1 MLVRLGVVAC
11 LFWLHFA
18 YATTLKIINIVPFGS
33 SSVKILFNQEVKKFK
48 EVSLKNFKSYLE
60 LEAILTIPKKHYQ
73 FSKQSSI
80 TIAQFSPKL
89 ARVVISHAPKMTYEV
104 KILKDKLYVS
114 IVEKKPLVRHQ
125 MAPKPPKHHALK
137 HPTPKPAPKSIK
149 KEAKEKT
156 PIKHAHS
163 KHAHSPLNERSAKK
177 EIPKKEIPKKEILKK
192 EILKKEILKKEIPK
206 KEILKKEIPKKEILK
221 KEIPK
226 KEIPKKEILKKEIL
240 KKEILKKE
248 ILKKE
253 IPKKEILKK
262 EIPKKEI
269 LKKEIPKKE
278 IPKKEILK
286 KEIPKKEILKKE
298 ILKKEILKKEIPKKE
313 ILKKEIPK
321 KEAENESKNQVF
333 IAEKNDTFIKT
344 KRKKHKKIVLDAGHG
359 GKDCGA
365 MSANLVCEKDIV
377 LEVVKFLHKELKKRG
392 YSVLLTRDKDIYIDL
407 VGRTELA
414 NRKSADL
421 FISVHANSI
430 PKHSTSNAHGIETY
444 FLSTARSERARK
456 VAEQENKDDVNLMDY
471 FSKSLLLN
479 SLNTQRLIV
488 SNKLAIDVQY
498 GMLQSIR
505 KNYPDVVDGGVRE
518 GPFWVLAGA
527 LMPSILIEIGYNSHA
542 IESKRIQSKPYQ
554 KILAK
559 GIADGID
566 SFFSKND

>member
-1 MLVRLGVVAC
+1 M
-11 LFWLHFA
+11 HFA

-33 SSVKILFNQEVKKFK
+33 SNVRISFNQEIKKFK

-114 IVEKKPLVRHQ
+114 IVEKKPLSRHQ

-149 KEAKEKT
+149 KEVKEKT
-156 PIKHAHS
+156 PTKHARS
-163 KHAHSPLNERSAKK
+163 KHAHSQWNERSAKK
-177 EIPKKEIPKKEILKK
+177 EIPKKEIPKKE
-192 EILKKEILKKEIPK
+192 
-206 KEILKKEIPKKEILK
+206 
-221 KEIPK
+221 
-226 KEIPKKEILKKEIL
+226 
-240 KKEILKKE
+240 
-248 ILKKE
+248 
-253 IPKKEILKK
+253 
-262 EIPKKEI
+262 
-269 LKKEIPKKE
+269 
-278 IPKKEILK
+278 
-286 KEIPKKEILKKE
+286 
-298 ILKKEILKKEIPKKE
+298 
-313 ILKKEIPK
+313 
-321 KEAENESKNQVF
+321 AENEGKNQVF

-407 VGRTELA
+407 VARTELA
-414 NRKSADL
+414 NKKSADL

-430 PKHSTSNAHGIETY
+430 PKRSTSNAHGIETY

-456 VAEQENKDDVNLMDY
+456 VAEQENKDNVNLMDY

-498 GMLQSIR
+498 GMLQSVR

-566 SFFSKND
+566 SFFSRND

>member
-18 YATTLKIINIVPFGS
+18 CATTLKITNIVPFGS
-33 SSVKILFNQEVKKFK
+33 SSVKMVFNQEIKKFK
-48 EVSLKNFKSYLE
+48 EVPLKNFKSYLE
-60 LEAILTIPKKHYQ
+60 LEAVLTIPKKHYQ
-73 FSKQSSI
+73 FSKQSFI

-89 ARVVISHAPKMTYEV
+89 ARVVIGYAPKMTYEV

-114 IVEKKPLVRHQ
+114 IVEKKPLIRHQ
-125 MAPKPPKHHALK
+125 MMPKHHALK
-137 HPTPKPAPKSIK
+137 HQTPKPTPKPIK
-149 KEAKEKT
+149 KEAKKTKEKT
-156 PIKHAHS
+156 LTKHAHS
-163 KHAHSPLNERSAKK
+163 KPTHSPLNERSAKK
-177 EIPKKEIPKKEILKK
+177 EIPKKE
-192 EILKKEILKKEIPK
+192 
-206 KEILKKEIPKKEILK
+206 
-221 KEIPK
+221 
-226 KEIPKKEILKKEIL
+226 
-240 KKEILKKE
+240 
-248 ILKKE
+248 
-253 IPKKEILKK
+253 
-262 EIPKKEI
+262 
-269 LKKEIPKKE
+269 
-278 IPKKEILK
+278 
-286 KEIPKKEILKKE
+286 
-298 ILKKEILKKEIPKKE
+298 
-313 ILKKEIPK
+313 
-321 KEAENESKNQVF
+321 AENESKNQIF
-333 IAEKNDTFIKT
+333 IAEKNDIWIKT

-407 VGRTELA
+407 VARTELA
-414 NRKSADL
+414 NKKGADL

-430 PKHSTSNAHGIETY
+430 PKRSTSNAHGIETY

-479 SLNTQRLIV
+479 SLNTQRLII

-498 GMLQSIR
+498 GMLQSVR

>member
-18 YATTLKIINIVPFGS
+18 CATTLKITNIVPFGS
-33 SSVKILFNQEVKKFK
+33 SSVKIVFNQEIKKFK

-73 FSKQSSI
+73 FSKQSFI

-89 ARVVISHAPKMTYEV
+89 VRVVISYAPKMTYEV
-104 KILKDKLYVS
+104 KILKNKLYVS

-125 MAPKPPKHHALK
+125 MALKPPKHHALK
-137 HPTPKPAPKSIK
+137 HTTPKPAPKPIK
-149 KEAKEKT
+149 KEAKETKEKT
-156 PIKHAHS
+156 PTKHAHS

-177 EIPKKEIPKKEILKK
+177 EIPKKEIPKKE
-192 EILKKEILKKEIPK
+192 
-206 KEILKKEIPKKEILK
+206 
-221 KEIPK
+221 
-226 KEIPKKEILKKEIL
+226 
-240 KKEILKKE
+240 
-248 ILKKE
+248 
-253 IPKKEILKK
+253 
-262 EIPKKEI
+262 
-269 LKKEIPKKE
+269 
-278 IPKKEILK
+278 
-286 KEIPKKEILKKE
+286 
-298 ILKKEILKKEIPKKE
+298 
-313 ILKKEIPK
+313 
-321 KEAENESKNQVF
+321 AENESKNPIF

-407 VGRTELA
+407 VARTELA
-414 NRKSADL
+414 NKKSADL

-479 SLNTQRLIV
+479 SLNTQRLII

>member
-11 LFWLHFA
+11 LLWLHFA
-18 YATTLKIINIVPFGS
+18 YATTLKITNIVPFGS
-33 SSVKILFNQEVKKFK
+33 SSVKMVFNQEVKKFK
-48 EVSLKNFKSYLE
+48 EVPLKNFKSYLE
-60 LEAILTIPKKHYQ
+60 LEAVLTIPKKHYQ
-73 FSKQSSI
+73 FSKQSFI

-89 ARVVISHAPKMTYEV
+89 ARVVIGYAPKMTYEIKV
-104 KILKDKLYVS
+104 LKDKLYVS
-114 IVEKKPLVRHQ
+114 IVEKKPLIRHQ

-137 HPTPKPAPKSIK
+137 HQTPKPTPKPIK
-149 KEAKEKT
+149 KEAKKSKETKEKT
-156 PIKHAHS
+156 PTKHAHS
-163 KHAHSPLNERSAKK
+163 KHAHSPLNERSA
-177 EIPKKEIPKKEILKK
+177 
-192 EILKKEILKKEIPK
+192 
-206 KEILKKEIPKKEILK
+206 
-221 KEIPK
+221 
-226 KEIPKKEILKKEIL
+226 
-240 KKEILKKE
+240 
-248 ILKKE
+248 
-253 IPKKEILKK
+253 
-262 EIPKKEI
+262 
-269 LKKEIPKKE
+269 
-278 IPKKEILK
+278 
-286 KEIPKKEILKKE
+286 
-298 ILKKEILKKEIPKKE
+298 
-313 ILKKEIPK
+313 KKEIPK

-377 LEVVKFLHKELKKRG
+377 LEVVKFLYKELKKRG

-407 VGRTELA
+407 VARTELA

>member
-33 SSVKILFNQEVKKFK
+33 SSVKILFNQEIKKFK
-48 EVSLKNFKSYLE
+48 EVPLKNFKSYLE

-73 FSKQSSI
+73 FSKQSFI

-89 ARVVISHAPKMTYEV
+89 ARVVIGYAPKMTYEV

-114 IVEKKPLVRHQ
+114 IVEKKPLSRHQ
-125 MAPKPPKHHALK
+125 MVLKPPKHHALK
-137 HPTPKPAPKSIK
+137 HPTPKPAPKPIK
-149 KEAKEKT
+149 KEAKKSKETKEKT
-156 PIKHAHS
+156 PTKHARS

-177 EIPKKEIPKKEILKK
+177 EIP
-192 EILKKEILKKEIPK
+192 
-206 KEILKKEIPKKEILK
+206 
-221 KEIPK
+221 
-226 KEIPKKEILKKEIL
+226 
-240 KKEILKKE
+240 
-248 ILKKE
+248 
-253 IPKKEILKK
+253 
-262 EIPKKEI
+262 
-269 LKKEIPKKE
+269 
-278 IPKKEILK
+278 
-286 KEIPKKEILKKE
+286 
-298 ILKKEILKKEIPKKE
+298 
-313 ILKKEIPK
+313 KKEIPK

-414 NRKSADL
+414 NKKSADL

-479 SLNTQRLIV
+479 SLNTQRLII

>member
-73 FSKQSSI
+73 FSKQSFI

-89 ARVVISHAPKMTYEV
+89 ARVVISHAPKMTYEI

-114 IVEKKPLVRHQ
+114 IVEKKPLARHQ
-125 MAPKPPKHHALK
+125 MALKPPKHHALK
-137 HPTPKPAPKSIK
+137 HTTPKPAPKPIK
-149 KEAKEKT
+149 KEAKKSKDTKEKT
-156 PIKHAHS
+156 PTKHAHS

-177 EIPKKEIPKKEILKK
+177 EIPKKES
-192 EILKKEILKKEIPK
+192 
-206 KEILKKEIPKKEILK
+206 
-221 KEIPK
+221 
-226 KEIPKKEILKKEIL
+226 
-240 KKEILKKE
+240 
-248 ILKKE
+248 
-253 IPKKEILKK
+253 
-262 EIPKKEI
+262 
-269 LKKEIPKKE
+269 
-278 IPKKEILK
+278 
-286 KEIPKKEILKKE
+286 
-298 ILKKEILKKEIPKKE
+298 
-313 ILKKEIPK
+313 
-321 KEAENESKNQVF
+321 ENEGKNQVF

-407 VGRTELA
+407 VARTELA
-414 NRKSADL
+414 NKKGADL

>member
-1 MLVRLGVVAC
+1 M
-11 LFWLHFA
+11 HFA
-18 YATTLKIINIVPFGS
+18 CATTLKIINIVPFGS
-33 SSVKILFNQEVKKFK
+33 SSVKISFNQEIKKFK

-114 IVEKKPLVRHQ
+114 IVEKKPLSRHQ
-125 MAPKPPKHHALK
+125 MVPKPPKHRTLK

-149 KEAKEKT
+149 KEVKEKT
-156 PIKHAHS
+156 PTKHARS
-163 KHAHSPLNERSAKK
+163 KHTHSQLNERSAKK
-177 EIPKKEIPKKEILKK
+177 EIPKKE
-192 EILKKEILKKEIPK
+192 
-206 KEILKKEIPKKEILK
+206 
-221 KEIPK
+221 
-226 KEIPKKEILKKEIL
+226 
-240 KKEILKKE
+240 
-248 ILKKE
+248 
-253 IPKKEILKK
+253 
-262 EIPKKEI
+262 
-269 LKKEIPKKE
+269 
-278 IPKKEILK
+278 
-286 KEIPKKEILKKE
+286 
-298 ILKKEILKKEIPKKE
+298 
-313 ILKKEIPK
+313 
-321 KEAENESKNQVF
+321 AENENKNQVF

-407 VGRTELA
+407 VARTELA
-414 NRKSADL
+414 NKKSADL

-430 PKHSTSNAHGIETY
+430 PKRSTSNAHGIETY

-456 VAEQENKDDVNLMDY
+456 VAEQENKDNVNLMDY

-498 GMLQSIR
+498 GMLQSVR

>member
-11 LFWLHFA
+11 LFWLHYA

-73 FSKQSSI
+73 FSKQSFI
-80 TIAQFSPKL
+80 TIAQFNPKL
-89 ARVVISHAPKMTYEV
+89 ARVVIGYAPKMTYEV

-114 IVEKKPLVRHQ
+114 IVEKKPLIRHQ
-125 MAPKPPKHHALK
+125 MVLKPPKHHALK
-137 HPTPKPAPKSIK
+137 HPTPKPTPKPIK

-163 KHAHSPLNERSAKK
+163 KHAHSPLNERSA
-177 EIPKKEIPKKEILKK
+177 
-192 EILKKEILKKEIPK
+192 
-206 KEILKKEIPKKEILK
+206 
-221 KEIPK
+221 
-226 KEIPKKEILKKEIL
+226 
-240 KKEILKKE
+240 
-248 ILKKE
+248 
-253 IPKKEILKK
+253 
-262 EIPKKEI
+262 
-269 LKKEIPKKE
+269 
-278 IPKKEILK
+278 
-286 KEIPKKEILKKE
+286 
-298 ILKKEILKKEIPKKE
+298 
-313 ILKKEIPK
+313 KKEIPK

-407 VGRTELA
+407 VARTELA
-414 NRKSADL
+414 NKKSADL

-430 PKHSTSNAHGIETY
+430 PKRSTSNAHGIETY

>member
-1 MLVRLGVVAC
+1 M
-11 LFWLHFA
+11 HFA

-33 SSVKILFNQEVKKFK
+33 SSVRISFNQEIKKFK

-73 FSKQSSI
+73 FSKQSFI

-89 ARVVISHAPKMTYEV
+89 ARVVIGYAPKMTYEV
-104 KILKDKLYVS
+104 KILKDKLYIS
-114 IVEKKPLVRHQ
+114 IVEKKPLIRHQ
-125 MAPKPPKHHALK
+125 MAPKPPKHRTLK
-137 HPTPKPAPKSIK
+137 HHAPKPDPKPVK
-149 KEAKEKT
+149 KEAKEAKEKT
-156 PIKHAHS
+156 PTKHARS
-163 KHAHSPLNERSAKK
+163 KHVHSQWNERSA
-177 EIPKKEIPKKEILKK
+177 
-192 EILKKEILKKEIPK
+192 
-206 KEILKKEIPKKEILK
+206 
-221 KEIPK
+221 
-226 KEIPKKEILKKEIL
+226 
-240 KKEILKKE
+240 
-248 ILKKE
+248 
-253 IPKKEILKK
+253 
-262 EIPKKEI
+262 
-269 LKKEIPKKE
+269 
-278 IPKKEILK
+278 
-286 KEIPKKEILKKE
+286 
-298 ILKKEILKKEIPKKE
+298 
-313 ILKKEIPK
+313 KKEIPK

-333 IAEKNDTFIKT
+333 IAEKNDTWIKT

-365 MSANLVCEKDIV
+365 MSVNLVCEKDIV

-414 NRKSADL
+414 NKKSADL

-430 PKHSTSNAHGIETY
+430 PKRSTSNAHGIETY

-471 FSKSLLLN
+471 FSKSLFLN

-498 GMLQSIR
+498 GMLQSVR

>member
-1 MLVRLGVVAC
+1 M
-11 LFWLHFA
+11 HFA

-33 SSVKILFNQEVKKFK
+33 SSVKISFNQEIKKFK

-89 ARVVISHAPKMTYEV
+89 ARVVISHASKMTYEV

-114 IVEKKPLVRHQ
+114 IVEKKPLIRRQ
-125 MAPKPPKHHALK
+125 MVLKPPKHHALK
-137 HPTPKPAPKSIK
+137 HTMPKPTPKPIK
-149 KEAKEKT
+149 KEAKKSKETKEKT
-156 PIKHAHS
+156 PIKHARS
-163 KHAHSPLNERSAKK
+163 KHAHSPLNERNA
-177 EIPKKEIPKKEILKK
+177 KKEILKK
-192 EILKKEILKKEIPK
+192 E
-206 KEILKKEIPKKEILK
+206 
-221 KEIPK
+221 
-226 KEIPKKEILKKEIL
+226 
-240 KKEILKKE
+240 
-248 ILKKE
+248 
-253 IPKKEILKK
+253 
-262 EIPKKEI
+262 
-269 LKKEIPKKE
+269 
-278 IPKKEILK
+278 
-286 KEIPKKEILKKE
+286 
-298 ILKKEILKKEIPKKE
+298 
-313 ILKKEIPK
+313 
-321 KEAENESKNQVF
+321 AENEGKNQVF
-333 IAEKNDTFIKT
+333 IAEKNDAFSKT

-407 VGRTELA
+407 VARTELA
-414 NRKSADL
+414 NKKSADL

-430 PKHSTSNAHGIETY
+430 PKRSTSNAHGIETY

>member
-11 LFWLHFA
+11 LLWLHFA
-18 YATTLKIINIVPFGS
+18 YATTLKITNIVPFGS
-33 SSVKILFNQEVKKFK
+33 SSVKILFNQEIKKFK
-48 EVSLKNFKSYLE
+48 EVPLKNFKSYLE

-73 FSKQSSI
+73 FSKQSFI

-89 ARVVISHAPKMTYEV
+89 ARVVIGYAPKMTYEV
-104 KILKDKLYVS
+104 KTLKDKLYVS
-114 IVEKKPLVRHQ
+114 IVEKKPLIRHQ
-125 MAPKPPKHHALK
+125 MALKPPKHHALK
-137 HPTPKPAPKSIK
+137 HTTPKPTPKPIK
-149 KEAKEKT
+149 KEAKEAKEKT

-163 KHAHSPLNERSAKK
+163 KHTHPPLNERSAKK
-177 EIPKKEIPKKEILKK
+177 EIL
-192 EILKKEILKKEIPK
+192 
-206 KEILKKEIPKKEILK
+206 
-221 KEIPK
+221 
-226 KEIPKKEILKKEIL
+226 
-240 KKEILKKE
+240 
-248 ILKKE
+248 
-253 IPKKEILKK
+253 
-262 EIPKKEI
+262 
-269 LKKEIPKKE
+269 
-278 IPKKEILK
+278 
-286 KEIPKKEILKKE
+286 
-298 ILKKEILKKEIPKKE
+298 
-313 ILKKEIPK
+313 K

-333 IAEKNDTFIKT
+333 IAEKNDAFIKT

-407 VGRTELA
+407 VARTELA
-414 NRKSADL
+414 NKKSADL

-471 FSKSLLLN
+471 FSKSLFLN

-498 GMLQSIR
+498 GMLQSVR

-542 IESKRIQSKPYQ
+542 VESKRIQSKPYQ

>member
-11 LFWLHFA
+11 LLWLHFA

-60 LEAILTIPKKHYQ
+60 LEAVLTIPKKHYQ
-73 FSKQSSI
+73 FSKQSFI

-89 ARVVISHAPKMTYEV
+89 ARVVIGYAPKMTYEI
-104 KILKDKLYVS
+104 KILKDKLYIS
-114 IVEKKPLVRHQ
+114 IVEKKPLIRHQ
-125 MAPKPPKHHALK
+125 MVLKPPKHHALK
-137 HPTPKPAPKSIK
+137 HTTPKPTPKPIKKEAKKS

-156 PIKHAHS
+156 PIKHARS
-163 KHAHSPLNERSAKK
+163 KHAHPPLNERSA
-177 EIPKKEIPKKEILKK
+177 KKEIPKKEILKK
-192 EILKKEILKKEIPK
+192 EILKKEILKKE
-206 KEILKKEIPKKEILK
+206 
-221 KEIPK
+221 
-226 KEIPKKEILKKEIL
+226 
-240 KKEILKKE
+240 
-248 ILKKE
+248 
-253 IPKKEILKK
+253 
-262 EIPKKEI
+262 
-269 LKKEIPKKE
+269 
-278 IPKKEILK
+278 
-286 KEIPKKEILKKE
+286 
-298 ILKKEILKKEIPKKE
+298 
-313 ILKKEIPK
+313 
-321 KEAENESKNQVF
+321 AENESKNQVF
-333 IAEKNDTFIKT
+333 IAEKNDTLIKT

-407 VGRTELA
+407 VARTELA
-414 NRKSADL
+414 NKKSADL

-498 GMLQSIR
+498 GMLQSVR

>member
-11 LFWLHFA
+11 LLWLHFA
-18 YATTLKIINIVPFGS
+18 YATTLKITNIVPFGS
-33 SSVKILFNQEVKKFK
+33 SSVKISFNQEVKKFK

-73 FSKQSSI
+73 FSKQSFI

-89 ARVVISHAPKMTYEV
+89 VRVVIGYAPKMTYEI

-137 HPTPKPAPKSIK
+137 HHTPKPAPKSIK

-156 PIKHAHS
+156 PIKHARS
-163 KHAHSPLNERSAKK
+163 KHAHSPLNERSA
-177 EIPKKEIPKKEILKK
+177 
-192 EILKKEILKKEIPK
+192 
-206 KEILKKEIPKKEILK
+206 
-221 KEIPK
+221 
-226 KEIPKKEILKKEIL
+226 
-240 KKEILKKE
+240 
-248 ILKKE
+248 
-253 IPKKEILKK
+253 
-262 EIPKKEI
+262 
-269 LKKEIPKKE
+269 
-278 IPKKEILK
+278 
-286 KEIPKKEILKKE
+286 
-298 ILKKEILKKEIPKKE
+298 
-313 ILKKEIPK
+313 KKEIPK

-407 VGRTELA
+407 VARTELA
-414 NRKSADL
+414 NKKGADL

-430 PKHSTSNAHGIETY
+430 PKRSTSNAHGIETY

-498 GMLQSIR
+498 GMLQSVR

>member
-11 LFWLHFA
+11 LFWLHYA

-33 SSVKILFNQEVKKFK
+33 SSVKISFNQEVKKFK

-114 IVEKKPLVRHQ
+114 IVEKKPLTRHQ
-125 MAPKPPKHHALK
+125 MVPKPSKHRTLK

-156 PIKHAHS
+156 PTKHAHS
-163 KHAHSPLNERSAKK
+163 KHTHSQLNERSAKK
-177 EIPKKEIPKKEILKK
+177 EIPKKEIPKKEI
-192 EILKKEILKKEIPK
+192 P
-206 KEILKKEIPKKEILK
+206 K

-226 KEIPKKEILKKEIL
+226 KEIPKKEI
-240 KKEILKKE
+240 
-248 ILKKE
+248 
-253 IPKKEILKK
+253 P
-262 EIPKKEI
+262 
-269 LKKEIPKKE
+269 
-278 IPKKEILK
+278 
-286 KEIPKKEILKKE
+286 
-298 ILKKEILKKEIPKKE
+298 
-313 ILKKEIPK
+313 KKEIPK

-333 IAEKNDTFIKT
+333 IAEKNDTFIKN

-407 VGRTELA
+407 VARTELA
-414 NRKSADL
+414 NKKSADL

-430 PKHSTSNAHGIETY
+430 PKRSTSNAHGIETY

-456 VAEQENKDDVNLMDY
+456 VAEQENKDNVNLMDY

>member
-11 LFWLHFA
+11 LFWLHYA
-18 YATTLKIINIVPFGS
+18 YATILKITNVVPFGS
-33 SSVKILFNQEVKKFK
+33 SSVKMVFNQEVKKFK

-73 FSKQSSI
+73 FSKQSFI

-89 ARVVISHAPKMTYEV
+89 ARVVIGYAPKMTYEI
-104 KILKDKLYVS
+104 KILKNKLYVS
-114 IVEKKPLVRHQ
+114 IVEKKPLIRHQ
-125 MAPKPPKHHALK
+125 MALKPPKHHALK
-137 HPTPKPAPKSIK
+137 HTTPKPAPKPIK
-149 KEAKEKT
+149 KEAKKSKEAKEKT
-156 PIKHAHS
+156 PTKHAHS
-163 KHAHSPLNERSAKK
+163 KHAHFPLNERSAKK
-177 EIPKKEIPKKEILKK
+177 EIPKKEIPKKEI
-192 EILKKEILKKEIPK
+192 P
-206 KEILKKEIPKKEILK
+206 
-221 KEIPK
+221 
-226 KEIPKKEILKKEIL
+226 
-240 KKEILKKE
+240 
-248 ILKKE
+248 
-253 IPKKEILKK
+253 
-262 EIPKKEI
+262 
-269 LKKEIPKKE
+269 
-278 IPKKEILK
+278 
-286 KEIPKKEILKKE
+286 
-298 ILKKEILKKEIPKKE
+298 
-313 ILKKEIPK
+313 KKEIPK
-321 KEAENESKNQVF
+321 KEAENESKNQIF
-333 IAEKNDTFIKT
+333 IVEKNDTFIKT

-407 VGRTELA
+407 VARTELA
-414 NRKSADL
+414 NKKGADL

-430 PKHSTSNAHGIETY
+430 PKRSTSNAHGIETY

-471 FSKSLLLN
+471 FSKSLFLN

-498 GMLQSIR
+498 GMLQSVR

>member
-1 MLVRLGVVAC
+1 MRLGVVAC

-18 YATTLKIINIVPFGS
+18 CATTLKIINIVPFGS
-33 SSVKILFNQEVKKFK
+33 SSVKISFNQEIKKFK

-89 ARVVISHAPKMTYEV
+89 VRVVISHAPKMTYKV

-114 IVEKKPLVRHQ
+114 IVEKKPLSRHQ
-125 MAPKPPKHHALK
+125 MTPKPPKHHALK

-149 KEAKEKT
+149 KEAKEIKEKT
-156 PIKHAHS
+156 PTKHARS
-163 KHAHSPLNERSAKK
+163 KHTHSQLNERSAKK
-177 EIPKKEIPKKEILKK
+177 EIPKKE
-192 EILKKEILKKEIPK
+192 
-206 KEILKKEIPKKEILK
+206 
-221 KEIPK
+221 
-226 KEIPKKEILKKEIL
+226 
-240 KKEILKKE
+240 
-248 ILKKE
+248 
-253 IPKKEILKK
+253 
-262 EIPKKEI
+262 
-269 LKKEIPKKE
+269 
-278 IPKKEILK
+278 
-286 KEIPKKEILKKE
+286 
-298 ILKKEILKKEIPKKE
+298 
-313 ILKKEIPK
+313 
-321 KEAENESKNQVF
+321 AENEGKNQVF
-333 IAEKNDTFIKT
+333 IAEKNDAFIKT

-407 VGRTELA
+407 VARTELA
-414 NRKSADL
+414 NKKSADL

-430 PKHSTSNAHGIETY
+430 PKRSTSNAHGIETY

-456 VAEQENKDDVNLMDY
+456 VAEQENKDNVNLMDY

>member
-1 MLVRLGVVAC
+1 M
-11 LFWLHFA
+11 HFA

-33 SSVKILFNQEVKKFK
+33 SSVKISFNQEIKKFK

-60 LEAILTIPKKHYQ
+60 LEAILTIPKRHYQ

-89 ARVVISHAPKMTYEV
+89 ARVVISHAPKMIYEV

-114 IVEKKPLVRHQ
+114 IVEKKPLTKHQ

-149 KEAKEKT
+149 KEAKEAKEKT
-156 PIKHAHS
+156 PTKHARS
-163 KHAHSPLNERSAKK
+163 KHAHSQWNERSA
-177 EIPKKEIPKKEILKK
+177 
-192 EILKKEILKKEIPK
+192 
-206 KEILKKEIPKKEILK
+206 
-221 KEIPK
+221 
-226 KEIPKKEILKKEIL
+226 
-240 KKEILKKE
+240 
-248 ILKKE
+248 
-253 IPKKEILKK
+253 
-262 EIPKKEI
+262 
-269 LKKEIPKKE
+269 
-278 IPKKEILK
+278 
-286 KEIPKKEILKKE
+286 
-298 ILKKEILKKEIPKKE
+298 
-313 ILKKEIPK
+313 KKEIPK

-333 IAEKNDTFIKT
+333 IAEKNDAFIKN

-407 VGRTELA
+407 VARTELA
-414 NRKSADL
+414 NKKSADL

-430 PKHSTSNAHGIETY
+430 PKRSTSNAHGIETY

-456 VAEQENKDDVNLMDY
+456 VAEQENKDNVNLMDY

>member
-1 MLVRLGVVAC
+1 M
-11 LFWLHFA
+11 HFA
-18 YATTLKIINIVPFGS
+18 YATTLKITNVVPFGS
-33 SSVKILFNQEVKKFK
+33 SSVKILFNQEIKKFK
-48 EVSLKNFKSYLE
+48 EVPLKNFKSYLE
-60 LEAILTIPKKHYQ
+60 LEAVLTIPKKHYQ

-89 ARVVISHAPKMTYEV
+89 ARVVIGYAPKMTYEV

-114 IVEKKPLVRHQ
+114 IVEKKPLAKHQ
-125 MAPKPPKHHALK
+125 MALKPPKHHALK
-137 HPTPKPAPKSIK
+137 HQMSKPTPKPIK
-149 KEAKEKT
+149 KEAKKSKETKEKT
-156 PIKHAHS
+156 PTKHAHS

-177 EIPKKEIPKKEILKK
+177 EIPKKEIPKKEI
-192 EILKKEILKKEIPK
+192 
-206 KEILKKEIPKKEILK
+206 
-221 KEIPK
+221 PK
-226 KEIPKKEILKKEIL
+226 KEIP
-240 KKEILKKE
+240 
-248 ILKKE
+248 
-253 IPKKEILKK
+253 
-262 EIPKKEI
+262 
-269 LKKEIPKKE
+269 
-278 IPKKEILK
+278 
-286 KEIPKKEILKKE
+286 
-298 ILKKEILKKEIPKKE
+298 
-313 ILKKEIPK
+313 KKEIPK
-321 KEAENESKNQVF
+321 KEAENESKNQIF
-333 IAEKNDTFIKT
+333 IAEKNDTFSKT

-377 LEVVKFLHKELKKRG
+377 LEVVKFLYKELKKRG

-407 VGRTELA
+407 VARTELA
-414 NRKSADL
+414 NKKGADL

-471 FSKSLLLN
+471 FSKSLFLN

-498 GMLQSIR
+498 GMLQSVR

>member
-18 YATTLKIINIVPFGS
+18 YATTLKITNIVPFGS

-60 LEAILTIPKKHYQ
+60 LEAVLTIPKKHYQ

-80 TIAQFSPKL
+80 TIARFSPKL

-114 IVEKKPLVRHQ
+114 IVEKKPLIRHKI
-125 MAPKPPKHHALK
+125 APKPPKHQTLK
-137 HPTPKPAPKSIK
+137 HQVLKPAPKPIK
-149 KEAKEKT
+149 KEIKEAKEKT
-156 PIKHAHS
+156 PNKHARS

-177 EIPKKEIPKKEILKK
+177 EIPKKEIP
-192 EILKKEILKKEIPK
+192 
-206 KEILKKEIPKKEILK
+206 
-221 KEIPK
+221 
-226 KEIPKKEILKKEIL
+226 
-240 KKEILKKE
+240 
-248 ILKKE
+248 
-253 IPKKEILKK
+253 
-262 EIPKKEI
+262 
-269 LKKEIPKKE
+269 
-278 IPKKEILK
+278 
-286 KEIPKKEILKKE
+286 
-298 ILKKEILKKEIPKKE
+298 
-313 ILKKEIPK
+313 KKEIPK

-333 IAEKNDTFIKT
+333 IAEKNDTFIKI

-407 VGRTELA
+407 VRRTELA
-414 NRKSADL
+414 NKKSADL

>member
-11 LFWLHFA
+11 LLWLHFA
-18 YATTLKIINIVPFGS
+18 CATTLKIINVVPFGS
-33 SSVKILFNQEVKKFK
+33 SSVKISFNQEVKKFK

-73 FSKQSSI
+73 FSKQSFI

-114 IVEKKPLVRHQ
+114 VVEKKPLVRHQ

-137 HPTPKPAPKSIK
+137 HQVPKPTPNSIK
-149 KEAKEKT
+149 KEAKEAKEKT
-156 PIKHAHS
+156 PTKHARS
-163 KHAHSPLNERSAKK
+163 KHTHSQLNERSAKK
-177 EIPKKEIPKKEILKK
+177 EIPKKEIP
-192 EILKKEILKKEIPK
+192 
-206 KEILKKEIPKKEILK
+206 
-221 KEIPK
+221 
-226 KEIPKKEILKKEIL
+226 
-240 KKEILKKE
+240 
-248 ILKKE
+248 
-253 IPKKEILKK
+253 
-262 EIPKKEI
+262 
-269 LKKEIPKKE
+269 
-278 IPKKEILK
+278 
-286 KEIPKKEILKKE
+286 
-298 ILKKEILKKEIPKKE
+298 
-313 ILKKEIPK
+313 KKEIPK

-414 NRKSADL
+414 NKKGADL

-471 FSKSLLLN
+471 FSKSLFLN

-498 GMLQSIR
+498 GMLQSVR

>member
-1 MLVRLGVVAC
+1 M
-11 LFWLHFA
+11 HFA

-33 SSVKILFNQEVKKFK
+33 SSVKISFNQEIKKFK

-114 IVEKKPLVRHQ
+114 IVEKKPLTKHQ
-125 MAPKPPKHHALK
+125 MAPKPPKHQTLK
-137 HPTPKPAPKSIK
+137 HQAPKPAPKSIK
-149 KEAKEKT
+149 KEAKEVKEKT
-156 PIKHAHS
+156 PTKHAHS
-163 KHAHSPLNERSAKK
+163 KHAHSQLNERSAKK
-177 EIPKKEIPKKEILKK
+177 EIPKKEIPKKEI
-192 EILKKEILKKEIPK
+192 P
-206 KEILKKEIPKKEILK
+206 
-221 KEIPK
+221 
-226 KEIPKKEILKKEIL
+226 
-240 KKEILKKE
+240 
-248 ILKKE
+248 
-253 IPKKEILKK
+253 
-262 EIPKKEI
+262 
-269 LKKEIPKKE
+269 
-278 IPKKEILK
+278 
-286 KEIPKKEILKKE
+286 
-298 ILKKEILKKEIPKKE
+298 
-313 ILKKEIPK
+313 KKEIPK

-333 IAEKNDTFIKT
+333 IAEKNDASIKT

-407 VGRTELA
+407 VARTELA
-414 NRKSADL
+414 NKKSADL

-430 PKHSTSNAHGIETY
+430 PKRSTSNAHGIETY

-498 GMLQSIR
+498 GMLQSVR

>member
-18 YATTLKIINIVPFGS
+18 CATTLKIINIVPFGS

-137 HPTPKPAPKSIK
+137 YPTHKPAPKPTPKPIK
-149 KEAKEKT
+149 KEAKKIKEAKEKT
-156 PIKHAHS
+156 PTKHAYS
-163 KHAHSPLNERSAKK
+163 KHVHPPLNERSA
-177 EIPKKEIPKKEILKK
+177 KKEILKK
-192 EILKKEILKKEIPK
+192 EILKKEILKKE
-206 KEILKKEIPKKEILK
+206 
-221 KEIPK
+221 
-226 KEIPKKEILKKEIL
+226 
-240 KKEILKKE
+240 
-248 ILKKE
+248 
-253 IPKKEILKK
+253 
-262 EIPKKEI
+262 
-269 LKKEIPKKE
+269 
-278 IPKKEILK
+278 
-286 KEIPKKEILKKE
+286 
-298 ILKKEILKKEIPKKE
+298 
-313 ILKKEIPK
+313 
-321 KEAENESKNQVF
+321 AENESKNQIF
-333 IAEKNDTFIKT
+333 IAEKNDTLSKT

>member
-1 MLVRLGVVAC
+1 MLVRLGVIAC

-33 SSVKILFNQEVKKFK
+33 SSVKISFNQEIKKFK

-80 TIAQFSPKL
+80 TIVQFSPKL

-114 IVEKKPLVRHQ
+114 IVEKKPLSRHQ
-125 MAPKPPKHHALK
+125 MAPKPPKHRTLK

-156 PIKHAHS
+156 PTKHVHS
-163 KHAHSPLNERSAKK
+163 KHTHSQLNERSA
-177 EIPKKEIPKKEILKK
+177 
-192 EILKKEILKKEIPK
+192 
-206 KEILKKEIPKKEILK
+206 
-221 KEIPK
+221 
-226 KEIPKKEILKKEIL
+226 
-240 KKEILKKE
+240 
-248 ILKKE
+248 
-253 IPKKEILKK
+253 
-262 EIPKKEI
+262 
-269 LKKEIPKKE
+269 
-278 IPKKEILK
+278 
-286 KEIPKKEILKKE
+286 
-298 ILKKEILKKEIPKKE
+298 
-313 ILKKEIPK
+313 KKEIPK

-333 IAEKNDTFIKT
+333 IAEKNDTFIKN

-407 VGRTELA
+407 VARTELA
-414 NRKSADL
+414 NKKSADL

-430 PKHSTSNAHGIETY
+430 PKRSTSNAHGIETY

-456 VAEQENKDDVNLMDY
+456 VAEQENKDNVNLMDY

-527 LMPSILIEIGYNSHA
+527 LMPSILIEIGYNSHV

>member
-11 LFWLHFA
+11 LFWLHYA
-18 YATTLKIINIVPFGS
+18 YATTLKITNVVPFGS

-48 EVSLKNFKSYLE
+48 EVPLKNFKSYLE
-60 LEAILTIPKKHYQ
+60 LEAVLTIPKKHYQ

-89 ARVVISHAPKMTYEV
+89 ARVVISHAPKMTYEI
-104 KILKDKLYVS
+104 KIFKDKLYIS
-114 IVEKKPLVRHQ
+114 IVEKKPLIRHQ
-125 MAPKPPKHHALK
+125 MVLKPPKHHVLK
-137 HPTPKPAPKSIK
+137 HPTPKHTPKSIK
-149 KEAKEKT
+149 KEAKKSKETKEKT

-177 EIPKKEIPKKEILKK
+177 EIPKKEIPKKEI
-192 EILKKEILKKEIPK
+192 
-206 KEILKKEIPKKEILK
+206 
-221 KEIPK
+221 PK
-226 KEIPKKEILKKEIL
+226 KEIP
-240 KKEILKKE
+240 
-248 ILKKE
+248 
-253 IPKKEILKK
+253 
-262 EIPKKEI
+262 
-269 LKKEIPKKE
+269 
-278 IPKKEILK
+278 
-286 KEIPKKEILKKE
+286 
-298 ILKKEILKKEIPKKE
+298 
-313 ILKKEIPK
+313 KKEIPK

-407 VGRTELA
+407 VARTELA
-414 NRKSADL
+414 NKKSADL

-498 GMLQSIR
+498 GMLQSVR

>member
-11 LFWLHFA
+11 LLWLHFA
-18 YATTLKIINIVPFGS
+18 CATTLKIINIVPFGS

-48 EVSLKNFKSYLE
+48 EVPLKNFKSYLE

-73 FSKQSSI
+73 FSKQSFI

-89 ARVVISHAPKMTYEV
+89 ARVVISHAPKMTYEI
-104 KILKDKLYVS
+104 KILKNKLYVS
-114 IVEKKPLVRHQ
+114 IVEKKPLAKHQ
-125 MAPKPPKHHALK
+125 MVLKPPKHHALK
-137 HPTPKPAPKSIK
+137 HTTPKPTPKSIK
-149 KEAKEKT
+149 KEAKKSKETKEKT

-177 EIPKKEIPKKEILKK
+177 EIPKKE
-192 EILKKEILKKEIPK
+192 
-206 KEILKKEIPKKEILK
+206 
-221 KEIPK
+221 
-226 KEIPKKEILKKEIL
+226 
-240 KKEILKKE
+240 
-248 ILKKE
+248 
-253 IPKKEILKK
+253 
-262 EIPKKEI
+262 
-269 LKKEIPKKE
+269 
-278 IPKKEILK
+278 
-286 KEIPKKEILKKE
+286 
-298 ILKKEILKKEIPKKE
+298 
-313 ILKKEIPK
+313 
-321 KEAENESKNQVF
+321 AENESKNQVF
-333 IAEKNDTFIKT
+333 IAEKNDTLIKT

-365 MSANLVCEKDIV
+365 MSTNLVCEKDIV
-377 LEVVKFLHKELKKRG
+377 LEVVKFLYKELKKRG
-392 YSVLLTRDKDIYIDL
+392 YSVLLTRDKDVYIDL
-407 VGRTELA
+407 VARTELA
-414 NRKSADL
+414 NKKSADL

-479 SLNTQRLIV
+479 SLNTQRLII

>member
-80 TIAQFSPKL
+80 TIVQFSPKL
-89 ARVVISHAPKMTYEV
+89 ARVVIGYAPKMTYEV
-104 KILKDKLYVS
+104 KIFKDKLYVFV
-114 IVEKKPLVRHQ
+114 VEKKPLVRHQ
-125 MAPKPPKHHALK
+125 MAPNPPKHHALK
-137 HPTPKPAPKSIK
+137 HPTPKPTSKSIK
-149 KEAKEKT
+149 KETKEAKEKT
-156 PIKHAHS
+156 PTKHACS
-163 KHAHSPLNERSAKK
+163 KHTHSPLNERSAKK
-177 EIPKKEIPKKEILKK
+177 EIPKKEIL
-192 EILKKEILKKEIPK
+192 
-206 KEILKKEIPKKEILK
+206 
-221 KEIPK
+221 
-226 KEIPKKEILKKEIL
+226 
-240 KKEILKKE
+240 
-248 ILKKE
+248 
-253 IPKKEILKK
+253 
-262 EIPKKEI
+262 
-269 LKKEIPKKE
+269 
-278 IPKKEILK
+278 
-286 KEIPKKEILKKE
+286 
-298 ILKKEILKKEIPKKE
+298 
-313 ILKKEIPK
+313 K
-321 KEAENESKNQVF
+321 KEAENEGKNQVF

-407 VGRTELA
+407 VARTELA
-414 NRKSADL
+414 NKKSADL

-430 PKHSTSNAHGIETY
+430 PKRSTSNAHGIETY

-498 GMLQSIR
+498 GMLQSVR

>member
-11 LFWLHFA
+11 LLWLHFA
-18 YATTLKIINIVPFGS
+18 YATTLKIINVVPFGS
-33 SSVKILFNQEVKKFK
+33 SSVKIVFNQEVKKFK
-48 EVSLKNFKSYLE
+48 EVSFKNFKSYLE

-125 MAPKPPKHHALK
+125 MAPNPPKHHALK

-156 PIKHAHS
+156 PTKHARS
-163 KHAHSPLNERSAKK
+163 KHAHSPLNERNA
-177 EIPKKEIPKKEILKK
+177 KKEILKK
-192 EILKKEILKKEIPK
+192 EILKKEIL
-206 KEILKKEIPKKEILK
+206 
-221 KEIPK
+221 
-226 KEIPKKEILKKEIL
+226 
-240 KKEILKKE
+240 
-248 ILKKE
+248 
-253 IPKKEILKK
+253 
-262 EIPKKEI
+262 
-269 LKKEIPKKE
+269 
-278 IPKKEILK
+278 
-286 KEIPKKEILKKE
+286 
-298 ILKKEILKKEIPKKE
+298 
-313 ILKKEIPK
+313 K

-407 VGRTELA
+407 VARTELA

>member
-33 SSVKILFNQEVKKFK
+33 SSVKISFNQEIKKFK

-80 TIAQFSPKL
+80 TIAQFNPKL

-114 IVEKKPLVRHQ
+114 IVEKKPLIRHK
-125 MAPKPPKHHALK
+125 MAPKPPKHQTPKHQVLK
-137 HPTPKPAPKSIK
+137 PTPKPIK
-149 KEAKEKT
+149 KEAKEAKEKT
-156 PIKHAHS
+156 PTKHVHS
-163 KHAHSPLNERSAKK
+163 KHAHSQLNERSTKR
-177 EIPKKEIPKKEILKK
+177 EIPKREIPKR
-192 EILKKEILKKEIPK
+192 EIPK
-206 KEILKKEIPKKEILK
+206 REIPKR
-221 KEIPK
+221 
-226 KEIPKKEILKKEIL
+226 
-240 KKEILKKE
+240 
-248 ILKKE
+248 
-253 IPKKEILKK
+253 
-262 EIPKKEI
+262 
-269 LKKEIPKKE
+269 
-278 IPKKEILK
+278 
-286 KEIPKKEILKKE
+286 
-298 ILKKEILKKEIPKKE
+298 
-313 ILKKEIPK
+313 
-321 KEAENESKNQVF
+321 EAENESKNQVF
-333 IAEKNDTFIKT
+333 IAEKNDAFIKT

-365 MSANLVCEKDIV
+365 MSTNLVCEKDIV

-407 VGRTELA
+407 VARTELA

>member
-11 LFWLHFA
+11 LLWLHFA
-18 YATTLKIINIVPFGS
+18 CATTLKIINIVPFGS
-33 SSVKILFNQEVKKFK
+33 SSVKIVFNQEVKKFK

-125 MAPKPPKHHALK
+125 MVPKPPKHHALK
-137 HPTPKPAPKSIK
+137 HQVLKPAPKSIK
-149 KEAKEKT
+149 REAKEAKEKT
-156 PIKHAHS
+156 PTKHAHS

-177 EIPKKEIPKKEILKK
+177 EIPKKEIPKKEI
-192 EILKKEILKKEIPK
+192 P
-206 KEILKKEIPKKEILK
+206 K

-226 KEIPKKEILKKEIL
+226 KEIP
-240 KKEILKKE
+240 
-248 ILKKE
+248 
-253 IPKKEILKK
+253 
-262 EIPKKEI
+262 
-269 LKKEIPKKE
+269 
-278 IPKKEILK
+278 
-286 KEIPKKEILKKE
+286 
-298 ILKKEILKKEIPKKE
+298 
-313 ILKKEIPK
+313 KKEIPK

-407 VGRTELA
+407 VARTELA
-414 NRKSADL
+414 NKKGADL

-430 PKHSTSNAHGIETY
+430 PKRSTSNAHGIETY

>member
-1 MLVRLGVVAC
+1 M
-11 LFWLHFA
+11 HFA
-18 YATTLKIINIVPFGS
+18 CATTLKIINIVPFGS
-33 SSVKILFNQEVKKFK
+33 SSVKISFNQEIKKFK

-89 ARVVISHAPKMTYEV
+89 ARVVISHAPKMTYEI

-114 IVEKKPLVRHQ
+114 IVEKKPLAKHQ
-125 MAPKPPKHHALK
+125 MVPKPPKHHALK
-137 HPTPKPAPKSIK
+137 HPTPKPTPKSIK
-149 KEAKEKT
+149 KEAKEVKEKT
-156 PIKHAHS
+156 PTKHARS
-163 KHAHSPLNERSAKK
+163 KHVHSQWNERSAKK
-177 EIPKKEIPKKEILKK
+177 EIPKKEIP
-192 EILKKEILKKEIPK
+192 
-206 KEILKKEIPKKEILK
+206 
-221 KEIPK
+221 
-226 KEIPKKEILKKEIL
+226 
-240 KKEILKKE
+240 
-248 ILKKE
+248 
-253 IPKKEILKK
+253 
-262 EIPKKEI
+262 
-269 LKKEIPKKE
+269 
-278 IPKKEILK
+278 
-286 KEIPKKEILKKE
+286 
-298 ILKKEILKKEIPKKE
+298 
-313 ILKKEIPK
+313 KKEIPK

-333 IAEKNDTFIKT
+333 IAEKNDASIKT

-377 LEVVKFLHKELKKRG
+377 LEVVKFLHKKLKKRG

-407 VGRTELA
+407 VARTELA
-414 NRKSADL
+414 NKKSADL

-430 PKHSTSNAHGIETY
+430 PKRSTSNAHGIETY

-456 VAEQENKDDVNLMDY
+456 VAEQENKDNVNLMDY

>member
-18 YATTLKIINIVPFGS
+18 YATTLKITNIVPFGS
-33 SSVKILFNQEVKKFK
+33 SSVKMVFNQEIKKFK
-48 EVSLKNFKSYLE
+48 EVPLKNFKSYLE
-60 LEAILTIPKKHYQ
+60 LEAVLTIPKKHYQ

-89 ARVVISHAPKMTYEV
+89 ARVVIGYAPKMTYEI

-114 IVEKKPLVRHQ
+114 IVEKKPLSRHQ
-125 MAPKPPKHHALK
+125 MVLKPLKHHALK
-137 HPTPKPAPKSIK
+137 HPTPKFAPKSIK
-149 KEAKEKT
+149 KEAKEAKEKT

-163 KHAHSPLNERSAKK
+163 KHVHSPLNERSAKK
-177 EIPKKEIPKKEILKK
+177 EIL
-192 EILKKEILKKEIPK
+192 
-206 KEILKKEIPKKEILK
+206 
-221 KEIPK
+221 
-226 KEIPKKEILKKEIL
+226 
-240 KKEILKKE
+240 
-248 ILKKE
+248 
-253 IPKKEILKK
+253 
-262 EIPKKEI
+262 
-269 LKKEIPKKE
+269 
-278 IPKKEILK
+278 
-286 KEIPKKEILKKE
+286 
-298 ILKKEILKKEIPKKE
+298 
-313 ILKKEIPK
+313 K

-333 IAEKNDTFIKT
+333 IAEKNDTLIKT

-407 VGRTELA
+407 VARTELA
-414 NRKSADL
+414 NKKSADL

-430 PKHSTSNAHGIETY
+430 PKRSTSNAHGIETY

-471 FSKSLLLN
+471 FSKSLFLN

-498 GMLQSIR
+498 GMLQSVR

>member
-1 MLVRLGVVAC
+1 M
-11 LFWLHFA
+11 WLHFA
-18 YATTLKIINIVPFGS
+18 CATTLKITNIVPFGS
-33 SSVKILFNQEVKKFK
+33 SSVKMVFNQEIKKFK
-48 EVSLKNFKSYLE
+48 EVPLKNFKSYLE
-60 LEAILTIPKKHYQ
+60 LEAVLTIPKKHYQ
-73 FSKQSSI
+73 FSKQSFI

-89 ARVVISHAPKMTYEV
+89 ARVVIGYAPKMTYEI
-104 KILKDKLYVS
+104 KILKNKLYIS
-114 IVEKKPLVRHQ
+114 IVEKKPLIRHQ
-125 MAPKPPKHHALK
+125 MALKPPKHHALK
-137 HPTPKPAPKSIK
+137 HQTPKPTPKPIK
-149 KEAKEKT
+149 KEAKKSKETKEKT

-177 EIPKKEIPKKEILKK
+177 EIPKKEIPKKEI
-192 EILKKEILKKEIPK
+192 
-206 KEILKKEIPKKEILK
+206 
-221 KEIPK
+221 PK
-226 KEIPKKEILKKEIL
+226 KEIP
-240 KKEILKKE
+240 
-248 ILKKE
+248 
-253 IPKKEILKK
+253 
-262 EIPKKEI
+262 
-269 LKKEIPKKE
+269 
-278 IPKKEILK
+278 
-286 KEIPKKEILKKE
+286 
-298 ILKKEILKKEIPKKE
+298 
-313 ILKKEIPK
+313 KKEIPK

-414 NRKSADL
+414 NKKSADL

-430 PKHSTSNAHGIETY
+430 PKRSTSNAHGIETY

>member
-1 MLVRLGVVAC
+1 M
-11 LFWLHFA
+11 HFA
-18 YATTLKIINIVPFGS
+18 YATTLKITNIVPFGS
-33 SSVKILFNQEVKKFK
+33 SSVKMVFNQEIKKFK
-48 EVSLKNFKSYLE
+48 EVPLKNFKSYLE

-73 FSKQSSI
+73 FSKQSFI

-89 ARVVISHAPKMTYEV
+89 ARVVIGYAPKMTYEI

-114 IVEKKPLVRHQ
+114 IVEKKPLIRHQ
-125 MAPKPPKHHALK
+125 MALKPPKHHAPK
-137 HPTPKPAPKSIK
+137 HQTPKPTPKPIK
-149 KEAKEKT
+149 KEAKKSKETKEKT
-156 PIKHAHS
+156 PTKHARS
-163 KHAHSPLNERSAKK
+163 KHVHSPLNERSA
-177 EIPKKEIPKKEILKK
+177 
-192 EILKKEILKKEIPK
+192 
-206 KEILKKEIPKKEILK
+206 
-221 KEIPK
+221 
-226 KEIPKKEILKKEIL
+226 
-240 KKEILKKE
+240 
-248 ILKKE
+248 
-253 IPKKEILKK
+253 
-262 EIPKKEI
+262 
-269 LKKEIPKKE
+269 
-278 IPKKEILK
+278 
-286 KEIPKKEILKKE
+286 
-298 ILKKEILKKEIPKKE
+298 
-313 ILKKEIPK
+313 KKEIPK

-333 IAEKNDTFIKT
+333 IAEKNDTLIKT

-407 VGRTELA
+407 VARTELA

-430 PKHSTSNAHGIETY
+430 PKRSTSNAHGIETY

-479 SLNTQRLIV
+479 SLNTQRLII

-542 IESKRIQSKPYQ
+542 IESRRIQSKPYQ

>member
-11 LFWLHFA
+11 LFWLHYA
-18 YATTLKIINIVPFGS
+18 YATTLKITNIVPFGS
-33 SSVKILFNQEVKKFK
+33 SSVKMVFNQEIKKFK

-73 FSKQSSI
+73 FSKQSFI

-89 ARVVISHAPKMTYEV
+89 ARVVIGYAPKMTYEV

-114 IVEKKPLVRHQ
+114 IVEKKPLIRHQ
-125 MAPKPPKHHALK
+125 MASKPPKHHALK
-137 HPTPKPAPKSIK
+137 HQVPKPAPKPIK

-156 PIKHAHS
+156 TKHAHS
-163 KHAHSPLNERSAKK
+163 KHAHSPLNERNA
-177 EIPKKEIPKKEILKK
+177 
-192 EILKKEILKKEIPK
+192 
-206 KEILKKEIPKKEILK
+206 
-221 KEIPK
+221 
-226 KEIPKKEILKKEIL
+226 
-240 KKEILKKE
+240 
-248 ILKKE
+248 
-253 IPKKEILKK
+253 
-262 EIPKKEI
+262 
-269 LKKEIPKKE
+269 
-278 IPKKEILK
+278 
-286 KEIPKKEILKKE
+286 
-298 ILKKEILKKEIPKKE
+298 
-313 ILKKEIPK
+313 KKEIPK
-321 KEAENESKNQVF
+321 KEAENESKNQIF
-333 IAEKNDTFIKT
+333 IAEKNDTWIKT

-407 VGRTELA
+407 VARTELA
-414 NRKSADL
+414 NKKGADL

-430 PKHSTSNAHGIETY
+430 PKRSTSNAHGIETY

-471 FSKSLLLN
+471 FSKSLFLN

-498 GMLQSIR
+498 GMLQSVR

>member
-11 LFWLHFA
+11 LFWLHYA
-18 YATTLKIINIVPFGS
+18 YATTLKITNIVPFGS
-33 SSVKILFNQEVKKFK
+33 SSVKMVFNQEIKKFK
-48 EVSLKNFKSYLE
+48 EVPLKNFKSYLE

-73 FSKQSSI
+73 FSKQSFI

-89 ARVVISHAPKMTYEV
+89 ARVVIGYDPKMTYEV

-114 IVEKKPLVRHQ
+114 IMEKKPLIKHQ
-125 MAPKPPKHHALK
+125 MMPKPPKHHALK
-137 HPTPKPAPKSIK
+137 HQTLKPTPKPIK
-149 KEAKEKT
+149 KEAKKTKEKT
-156 PIKHAHS
+156 STKHAYS

-177 EIPKKEIPKKEILKK
+177 EIPKKE
-192 EILKKEILKKEIPK
+192 
-206 KEILKKEIPKKEILK
+206 
-221 KEIPK
+221 
-226 KEIPKKEILKKEIL
+226 
-240 KKEILKKE
+240 
-248 ILKKE
+248 
-253 IPKKEILKK
+253 
-262 EIPKKEI
+262 
-269 LKKEIPKKE
+269 
-278 IPKKEILK
+278 
-286 KEIPKKEILKKE
+286 
-298 ILKKEILKKEIPKKE
+298 
-313 ILKKEIPK
+313 
-321 KEAENESKNQVF
+321 AENESKNQIF

-407 VGRTELA
+407 VARTELA
-414 NRKSADL
+414 NKKSADL

-430 PKHSTSNAHGIETY
+430 PKRSTSNAHGIETY

-471 FSKSLLLN
+471 FSKSLFLN

-498 GMLQSIR
+498 GMLQSVR

>member
-33 SSVKILFNQEVKKFK
+33 SSVKISFNQEIKKLK

-89 ARVVISHAPKMTYEV
+89 ARVVIGYAPKMTYEI

-114 IVEKKPLVRHQ
+114 IVEKKPLSRHQ
-125 MAPKPPKHHALK
+125 MVLKPPKHHALK
-137 HPTPKPAPKSIK
+137 HTTLKPTPKPIK
-149 KEAKEKT
+149 KEAKKSKETKEKT
-156 PIKHAHS
+156 PTKHARS
-163 KHAHSPLNERSAKK
+163 KHAHSPLNERSA
-177 EIPKKEIPKKEILKK
+177 
-192 EILKKEILKKEIPK
+192 
-206 KEILKKEIPKKEILK
+206 
-221 KEIPK
+221 
-226 KEIPKKEILKKEIL
+226 
-240 KKEILKKE
+240 
-248 ILKKE
+248 
-253 IPKKEILKK
+253 
-262 EIPKKEI
+262 
-269 LKKEIPKKE
+269 
-278 IPKKEILK
+278 
-286 KEIPKKEILKKE
+286 
-298 ILKKEILKKEIPKKE
+298 
-313 ILKKEIPK
+313 KKEIPK

-333 IAEKNDTFIKT
+333 IAEKNDTFSKT

-407 VGRTELA
+407 VARTELA

>member
-18 YATTLKIINIVPFGS
+18 CATTLKIINIVPFGS
-33 SSVKILFNQEVKKFK
+33 SSVKISFNQEIKKFK

-114 IVEKKPLVRHQ
+114 IVEKKPLIKHQ
-125 MAPKPPKHHALK
+125 MAPKPPKHQTPKHHALK
-137 HPTPKPAPKSIK
+137 HPTLKPAPKSIK
-149 KEAKEKT
+149 KEAKEIKEKT
-156 PIKHAHS
+156 PTKHAHS
-163 KHAHSPLNERSAKK
+163 KHTHSQWNERSA
-177 EIPKKEIPKKEILKK
+177 
-192 EILKKEILKKEIPK
+192 
-206 KEILKKEIPKKEILK
+206 
-221 KEIPK
+221 
-226 KEIPKKEILKKEIL
+226 
-240 KKEILKKE
+240 
-248 ILKKE
+248 
-253 IPKKEILKK
+253 
-262 EIPKKEI
+262 
-269 LKKEIPKKE
+269 
-278 IPKKEILK
+278 
-286 KEIPKKEILKKE
+286 
-298 ILKKEILKKEIPKKE
+298 
-313 ILKKEIPK
+313 KKEIPK

-333 IAEKNDTFIKT
+333 IAEKNDASIKT

-392 YSVLLTRDKDIYIDL
+392 YIVLLTRDKDIYIDL

-414 NRKSADL
+414 NKKSADL

-430 PKHSTSNAHGIETY
+430 PKRSTSNARGIETY

>member
-33 SSVKILFNQEVKKFK
+33 SSVKISFNQEIKKFK

-73 FSKQSSI
+73 FSKQSFI

-114 IVEKKPLVRHQ
+114 IVEKKPLTRHQ
-125 MAPKPPKHHALK
+125 MAPKPPKHRTLK

-149 KEAKEKT
+149 KEAKEIKEKT
-156 PIKHAHS
+156 PTKHARS
-163 KHAHSPLNERSAKK
+163 KHTHSQLNERSA
-177 EIPKKEIPKKEILKK
+177 
-192 EILKKEILKKEIPK
+192 
-206 KEILKKEIPKKEILK
+206 
-221 KEIPK
+221 
-226 KEIPKKEILKKEIL
+226 
-240 KKEILKKE
+240 
-248 ILKKE
+248 
-253 IPKKEILKK
+253 
-262 EIPKKEI
+262 
-269 LKKEIPKKE
+269 
-278 IPKKEILK
+278 
-286 KEIPKKEILKKE
+286 
-298 ILKKEILKKEIPKKE
+298 
-313 ILKKEIPK
+313 KKEIPK

-333 IAEKNDTFIKT
+333 IAEKNDAFIKN

-392 YSVLLTRDKDIYIDL
+392 YSVLLTRDKDIYIGL
-407 VGRTELA
+407 VARTELA
-414 NRKSADL
+414 NKKSADL

-430 PKHSTSNAHGIETY
+430 PKRSTSNAHGIETY

-456 VAEQENKDDVNLMDY
+456 VAEQENKDNVNLMDY

-505 KNYPDVVDGGVRE
+505 KNYPDVLDGGVRE

>member
-18 YATTLKIINIVPFGS
+18 YATTLKITNIVPFGS
-33 SSVKILFNQEVKKFK
+33 SSVKMVFNQEIKKFK
-48 EVSLKNFKSYLE
+48 EVPLKNFKSYLE

-89 ARVVISHAPKMTYEV
+89 ARVVIGYAPKMTYEI

-114 IVEKKPLVRHQ
+114 IVEKKPLARHQ
-125 MAPKPPKHHALK
+125 MVLKPPKHHALK
-137 HPTPKPAPKSIK
+137 HTTPKPTPKPIK
-149 KEAKEKT
+149 KEAKEAKEKT
-156 PIKHAHS
+156 PTKRARS

-177 EIPKKEIPKKEILKK
+177 EIPKKEIPKKEI
-192 EILKKEILKKEIPK
+192 P
-206 KEILKKEIPKKEILK
+206 
-221 KEIPK
+221 
-226 KEIPKKEILKKEIL
+226 
-240 KKEILKKE
+240 
-248 ILKKE
+248 
-253 IPKKEILKK
+253 
-262 EIPKKEI
+262 
-269 LKKEIPKKE
+269 
-278 IPKKEILK
+278 
-286 KEIPKKEILKKE
+286 
-298 ILKKEILKKEIPKKE
+298 
-313 ILKKEIPK
+313 KKEIPK

-392 YSVLLTRDKDIYIDL
+392 YSVLLTRDKDVYIDL
-407 VGRTELA
+407 VARTELA

>member
-33 SSVKILFNQEVKKFK
+33 SSVKMVFNQEVKKFK

-73 FSKQSSI
+73 FSKQSFI

-89 ARVVISHAPKMTYEV
+89 ARVIIGYAPKMTYEV
-104 KILKDKLYVS
+104 KILKNKLYVS
-114 IVEKKPLVRHQ
+114 IVEKKPLIRHQ
-125 MAPKPPKHHALK
+125 MVLKPPKHHALK
-137 HPTPKPAPKSIK
+137 HTTPKPAPKPIK
-149 KEAKEKT
+149 KEAKKSKETKEKT
-156 PIKHAHS
+156 PTKHAHS

-177 EIPKKEIPKKEILKK
+177 EIPKKEIPKKE
-192 EILKKEILKKEIPK
+192 
-206 KEILKKEIPKKEILK
+206 
-221 KEIPK
+221 
-226 KEIPKKEILKKEIL
+226 
-240 KKEILKKE
+240 
-248 ILKKE
+248 
-253 IPKKEILKK
+253 
-262 EIPKKEI
+262 
-269 LKKEIPKKE
+269 
-278 IPKKEILK
+278 
-286 KEIPKKEILKKE
+286 
-298 ILKKEILKKEIPKKE
+298 
-313 ILKKEIPK
+313 
-321 KEAENESKNQVF
+321 AENESKNPIF

-407 VGRTELA
+407 VARTELA
-414 NRKSADL
+414 NKKGADL